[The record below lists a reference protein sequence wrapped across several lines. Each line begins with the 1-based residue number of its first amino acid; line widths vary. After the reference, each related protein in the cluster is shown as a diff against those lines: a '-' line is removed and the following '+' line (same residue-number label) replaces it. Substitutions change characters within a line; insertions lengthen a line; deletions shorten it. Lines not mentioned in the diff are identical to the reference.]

1 MKAVEALL
9 EGESGK
15 ALLVLVLLARA
26 RARWPVMP

>member
-15 ALLVLVLLARA
+15 ALLVLLAWA